1 MALRRPR
8 PLPKKFARQFSP
20 ATRRLAERSCFIAE
34 RSQRKRSEAWTRLK
48 KRTAKLWLF
57 FLGESKFW
65 LMFGVIVLS
74 VTTIS
79 TLLFAPFFNVR
90 SIRVER
96 ENASIDA
103 EEIQRTLLPLFD
115 QKLLLVT
122 RAQVQEFIQP
132 LYPDSTWIDIRKEY
146 PSTLIVH
153 IDLEEPVAHLQ
164 IEEGEQESGTGA
176 HVRTSYTYIT
186 ANGYFLESPLQLK
199 EGLPI
204 PTLTIVDWAVRPKNH
219 TKLLP
224 KEFLDTIESARTIL
238 KRDFNLEPK
247 KIVVYIRAQEFHIVT
262 PKGTLW
268 FDQKSPLSVS
278 FDRLRQFLRTI
289 SFAKIKE
296 YVDLRIEGAVVYK

>member
-1 MALRRPR
+1 MALQRPR
-8 PLPKKFARQFSP
+8 PLPKRFARKFSP
-20 ATRRLAERSCFIAE
+20 ATRRLAERSCFLRE
-34 RSQRKRSEAWTRLK
+34 RRQQKRAEAWIRFK
-48 KRTAKLWLF
+48 KRGAKFWAF

-65 LMFGVIVLS
+65 LFFSVVILS
-74 VTTIS
+74 MTTLS

-90 SIRVER
+90 SIRIER

-103 EEIQRTLLPLFD
+103 EEIQRTLSSLFD

-122 RAQVQEFIQP
+122 RSQVQEFIRP
-132 LYPDSTWIDIRKEY
+132 LYPDSVWIDIRKEY
-146 PSTLIVH
+146 PSTLIVR
-153 IDLEEPVAHLQ
+153 IQLEEPVAHLIVQ
-164 IEEGEQESGTGA
+164 DDVENGTGA
-176 HVRTSYTYIT
+176 ILPTSYTYIT
-186 ANGYFLESPLQLK
+186 RNGYFLESPLQLK

-278 FDRLRQFLRTI
+278 FDRLRQFLRSV
-289 SFAKIKE
+289 SFSKVKE
-296 YVDLRIEGAVVYK
+296 YVDLRVEGAVVYK